1 MIKIIAG
8 ALKGKTIKAPTGD
21 STRPTSSKVRESI
34 FSIIG
39 SYIDNSVWLDLFA
52 GSGSVGF
59 EAISRGAKEVTFI
72 EKDAYAYK
80 ALIKNVDLIGIS
92 EKAKTI
98 RTDSTLFFKKCISSY
113 DFIFI
118 DPPYMSDL
126 YQKVFES
133 LNKKPAI
140 LNEDGFLIVEHASKL
155 DLPSL
160 EFFEKQKSYKYGDTT
175 ITIFKKF
182 KDK

>member
-8 ALKGKTIKAPTGD
+8 ALKGKTIKAPSGD

-39 SYIDNSVWLDLFA
+39 FHVDDSVWLDLFA

-80 ALIKNVDLIGIS
+80 ALVKNVDLIGIS

-98 RTDSTLFFKKCISSY
+98 RTDSTLFLKKCVSSY

-126 YQKVFES
+126 YKKVFDS
-133 LNKKPAI
+133 LNKNPAI

-155 DLPSL
+155 DLPNL
-160 EFFEKQKSYKYGDTT
+160 EFFEKQKSYKYGDSAL
-175 ITIFKKF
+175 TIFKKI